1 MSEML
6 ANSYFISRNFSK
18 ALPYFEEMLQKG
30 QASDKIKK
38 KLLICYIAVGRI
50 EDAFEIFH
58 ELVRRDP
65 FIIIN
70 TDPYWDDCPCPEMV
84 SEWEGNPTAN
94 LDEPRISLILGMLY
108 LFCDVE
114 RSMHYLKKAL
124 PLSEYYTRLNQ
135 TIERLQQAK
144 LSPKKSM

>member
-18 ALPYFEEMLQKG
+18 ALPYFEEMLRKG
-30 QASDKIKK
+30 QVSDKIRK

-50 EDAFEIFH
+50 DDAFEIFH
-58 ELVRRDP
+58 ALVLRDP

-108 LFCDVE
+108 LFCNIE
-114 RSMHYLKKAL
+114 RSIHYLKKAL
-124 PLSEYYTRLNQ
+124 PLSEYYPRLNQ
-135 TIERLQQAK
+135 TIERLRQVK
-144 LSPKKSM
+144 SSPKKRL